1 MNQINEAAKR
11 KIFEK
16 WIPKLKKRLTER
28 GITVNEKRLQEIALM
43 AHTRKIF
50 ESATLGNTPGR
61 GAFAFGNNPTVA
73 NDNSIGSAEMFQ
85 KLFGVFVDVSATTV
99 ALDLLPVIPMTKS
112 SITMVVA
119 EPIYAGGK
127 RDSKSDRLMVFQVKT
142 IAEKAPDAFVV
153 GKEYEVKL
161 GATGNTALKVEFLG
175 KHLYNGNAIFK
186 LKEVDAAQKDKTV
199 AEILDSAT
207 TNAGIYKSATDYW
220 KFDSKTVD
228 YVNGFTNFVGGFT
241 GAGYDDADKWGTGR
255 NDGKSLYNPMDR
267 ETGESTQARSYSARM
282 WNKNF
287 SAGTFQADVN
297 FTTEQI
303 QDAKMDHDFDLLE
316 FGETI
321 LQDALSQSINNHL
334 LSYIF
339 AAGWSH
345 HKAVNELSGLNLNTF
360 IGASS
365 STGHDQEYV
374 GLDGQLKKIDGVS
387 GILPATGAIAE
398 NMSTLQKRIVTRMFY
413 ASTIIKNR
421 GRAGKGDKAVVN
433 GTHATAIRDI
443 RGFSLAPFQNNLSDD
458 ASLSALGDFYGI
470 SVYEDSLMDMMDGR
484 IAVFNGGD
492 EKHAGLKFCPYI
504 LGEKLVTTAEGTMQQ
519 KTLLKSRYCLAEC
532 GSHVESQYMTMVVEA
547 DKGYAIV

>member
-1 MNQINEAAKR
+1 
-11 KIFEK
+11 
-16 WIPKLKKRLTER
+16 
-28 GITVNEKRLQEIALM
+28 
-43 AHTRKIF
+43 
-50 ESATLGNTPGR
+50 
-61 GAFAFGNNPTVA
+61 
-73 NDNSIGSAEMFQ
+73 
-85 KLFGVFVDVSATTV
+85 
-99 ALDLLPVIPMTKS
+99 
-112 SITMVVA
+112 
-119 EPIYAGGK
+119 
-127 RDSKSDRLMVFQVKT
+127 
-142 IAEKAPDAFVV
+142 
-153 GKEYEVKL
+153 
-161 GATGNTALKVEFLG
+161 
-175 KHLYNGNAIFK
+175 
-186 LKEVDAAQKDKTV
+186 
-199 AEILDSAT
+199 
-207 TNAGIYKSATDYW
+207 
-220 KFDSKTVD
+220 
-228 YVNGFTNFVGGFT
+228 
-241 GAGYDDADKWGTGR
+241 
-255 NDGKSLYNPMDR
+255 MDR

-282 WNKNF
+282 WNRNF

-470 SVYEDSLMDMMDGR
+470 NVYEDSLMDMMDGR
-484 IAVFNGGD
+484 IAVFIGGD

-547 DKGYAIV
+547 DKGYSIV